1 MYSKLAKN
9 PNIKFLQY
17 SDTEKLEV
25 PDNQLDECA
34 AVLHMI
40 GSLRVNHTLTRLCG
54 DFAENTRKFRNNSH
68 RTSTDSRRTRRSRRS
83 NYSDSDSDSD
93 DDYYDRNRYRSRR
106 SSSRSSNSSW
116 WKPSRSNNS
125 SSSTNSYSSNSSSSR
140 SSGKMTKEAAMLQ
153 AMIQIFELSSIYYR

>member
-68 RTSTDSRRTRRSRRS
+68 RTSTDSRRTKRSRRS
-83 NYSDSDSDSD
+83 NYSDSDSD